1 MKRVTKR
8 VAVSL
13 SVALLATVSAG
24 VLAIEQY
31 NGESSEP
38 FAPKGYSQEKSL
50 FAMPSEW
57 DIYAG
62 LTLPFYSDGTNNA
75 VSVPNPAISPG
86 EVDYL
91 VQTSDST
98 SNGVVIGIDRA
109 WMFANADKTTVKG
122 FSLGVMFDTGPVTF
136 SGSVNQTFP
145 GQGIPNY
152 SFYNYTYRAKPN
164 DVALDADL
172 YPFEIKALHLLP
184 YLFVGGGFSAINLT
198 YNQIPVANS
207 GFTPVSASESVTRP
221 LGLIGVGLRCNPTQ
235 HLFLKVQYLYHYR
248 GSATLNN
255 NQLQSGPA
263 VQLNSQTV
271 DFLAGLSF

>member
-8 VAVSL
+8 VVVSL
-13 SVALLATVSAG
+13 SVALFATVSAG

-31 NGESSEP
+31 NGEGSEP
-38 FAPKGYSQEKSL
+38 FAPKGYSKEKS
-50 FAMPSEW
+50 FFSMPAEW

-62 LTLPFYSDGTNNA
+62 ITLPSYPDGTENA
-75 VSVPNPAISPG
+75 VSTPNPTISPG

-91 VQTSDST
+91 LQTSTHT
-98 SNGVVIGIDRA
+98 SNGVVIGVDRA
-109 WMFANADKTTVKG
+109 WMFANADKTTVRG
-122 FSLGVMFDTGPVTF
+122 FSLGLMFDTGPVTF
-136 SGSVNQTFP
+136 NGTVNQTFP
-145 GQGIPNY
+145 GQGIPSF
-152 SFYNYTYRAKPN
+152 SFYNYTYSAKPN

-184 YLFVGGGFSAINLT
+184 YLLVGGGLSAVNIT
-198 YNQIPVANS
+198 YDQIPLANS
-207 GFTPVSASESVTRP
+207 GFAPVTASESVTTP
-221 LGLIGVGLRCNPTQ
+221 LGLIGVGLRCNPTH

-263 VQLNSQTV
+263 VQLNSHTV